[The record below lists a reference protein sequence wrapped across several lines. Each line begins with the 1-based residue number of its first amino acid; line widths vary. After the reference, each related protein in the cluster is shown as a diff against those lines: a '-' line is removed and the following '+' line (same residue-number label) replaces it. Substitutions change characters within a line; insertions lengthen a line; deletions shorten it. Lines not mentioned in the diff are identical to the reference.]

1 MPALSFYLLWYK
13 QALDFTCFFVCVCC
27 FFLTLNGLETKL
39 GVKGL
44 QVEFLTA

>member
-1 MPALSFYLLWYK
+1 MHALSFYLLWYK
-13 QALDFTCFFVCVCC
+13 QALDFTCFLFFV
-27 FFLTLNGLETKL
+27 FLTLHGLETKL